1 MAILELAQGYF
12 LGIVCIEV
20 DAKILVQKRIEVCM
34 VGVLQVRSLAAVADR
49 APAAFLPEAQQST
62 PVQQLETSVELLN
75 VRAH

>member
-49 APAAFLPEAQQST
+49 APAAFLPEAQQSA